1 MTPTIPNLLPK
12 LASLRHSPILPIIV
26 LLLTL
31 SSVFLFSNERGNFY
45 RYGPHSVIS
54 ANRMAV
60 IANTSLENRFLGY
73 YHERLVSADGSTQY
87 SLQNRFPLGGFILT
101 KLATLP
107 FDGSLSAQIYAAQIA
122 MLLFYAA
129 AALMAYLAIS
139 RLTGRPWI
147 ALAAVLLA
155 FSSYYLLYYSDMIC
169 TETSPSL
176 FGVMLAF
183 HGIVVFT
190 QERRLPQLLLKSCA
204 ALLLGWH
211 VYALLLPFIIFGIS
225 AELIAALR
233 SPTATAPSPLSRARR
248 LLFTLFHSR
257 YLLLGV
263 ATLAFGVALLSFNFA
278 NEYRALDGETAF
290 TELPS
295 FQSMLRRG
303 AGYISEDQEAELIPP
318 LSESWPLGRIIEQ
331 QFYRI
336 GIMSA
341 PFALDGY
348 ATDLDIQSRQRW
360 AIAGI
365 VALAACVIGLAF
377 TRRKML
383 WATLALYG
391 FFWALP
397 LRYQVVFHDFEAIH
411 YIGIPIVVFA
421 LALMWISR
429 RSNGRLTPVAVAVAA
444 LVFAFSAYQI
454 ARIGA
459 HPDDHARHSQ
469 ALADFDAIRPITENA
484 IVYVPP
490 PFKDPNAIGG
500 RHAEDFYLS
509 GRVIVIDGNPTE
521 LADFVVSARRLPAIE
536 TLTPQ
541 NRVAFLYRQA
551 DFARWSQSALAD
563 AAGPLVREN
572 FDVYTRE
579 NAILFSKQDCGF
591 EDFKTRII
599 LHIFPADPA
608 DLPAARRQSGFE
620 NLDFH
625 FDRRGVRLG
634 GDCLASID
642 LPAYPIDI
650 IRAGQKSPAG
660 NILWQTDLPLALHR
674 SLMPYRQ
681 ADFTRWYQA
690 ALAHATGPLAREN
703 FHIYIRQNA
712 ILFGKQD
719 CSEQDFKARLIL
731 HIIPTDPTHLPA
743 ARRQR
748 GFENLDFH
756 FDRRG
761 IRLDGKCLASIDLPD
776 YPIAT
781 IRAGQKTPA
790 GNTLWQTDLPFAP
803 TPDAAPA
810 SFDLQQFLAQPG
822 EPAAQSH
829 FNIYLRDNLI
839 IYHKPDCSVE
849 DTEPRFLLHVI
860 PARRVT
866 TSREENVFANLDFN
880 FANNGAWSPRGCIA
894 LAQLPA
900 YPINRI
906 RAGQHTAGNVLWRIE
921 FAP

>member
-1 MTPTIPNLLPK
+1 MTPTIPNI
-12 LASLRHSPILPIIV
+12 ATLRHPSILPVIV

-31 SSVFLFSNERGNFY
+31 SSVFTFSNERGHFY
-45 RYGPHSVIS
+45 RYGPHGSIS

-60 IANTSLENRFLGY
+60 IANTSFENRFLGY
-73 YHERLVSADGSTQY
+73 YHERLVSADGSTKY
-87 SLQNRFPLGGFILT
+87 SLQNRFPLGGFVLA

-107 FDGSLSAQIYAAQIA
+107 FGGSLSAQIYAAQA
-122 MLLFYAA
+122 TMLLFYAA
-129 AALMAYLAIS
+129 AALMAYLALS
-139 RLTGRPWI
+139 RLIGRPWI

-176 FGVMLAF
+176 FGVMLTF
-183 HGIVVFT
+183 HGMVVFT
-190 QERRLPQLLLKSCA
+190 QERRFPQLLLKSCA

-233 SPTATAPSPLSRARR
+233 SPATPSPLSRARR
-248 LLFTLFHSR
+248 LAAALLSSR

-263 ATLAFGVALLSFNFA
+263 ATLAFGIALLTFNFA

-303 AGYISEDQEAELIPP
+303 AGYISEDQEANLIPP
-318 LSESWPLGRIIEQ
+318 LSETWPLSRIIEQ

-336 GIMSA
+336 GVMSA

-348 ATDLDIQSRQRW
+348 ATDLDTQFRQRW
-360 AIAGI
+360 VITGIA
-365 VALAACVIGLAF
+365 ALAACAIGLAF

-397 LRYQVVFHDFEAIH
+397 LRYQVVFHDFESIQ
-411 YIGIPIVVFA
+411 YIGIPLALFA
-421 LALMWISR
+421 LALMWLTR
-429 RSNGRLTPVAVAVAA
+429 RSNARLTPVAVAAAA

-459 HPDDHARHSQ
+459 HPDDHARHAQ
-469 ALADFDAIRPITENA
+469 ALADFDAIRPITDGK

-509 GRVIVIDGNPTE
+509 GSVIVIDGNPTE
-521 LADFVVSARRLPAIE
+521 YADFVISARRLPSTE

-551 DFARWSQSALAD
+551 DYARWSQSALAD

-579 NAILFSKQDCGF
+579 NAILFSKQDCSF

-599 LHIFPADPA
+599 LHIFPSDPA
-608 DLPAARRQSGFE
+608 DLPDARRQRGFE

-642 LPAYPIDI
+642 LPDYPIDI
-650 IRAGQKSPAG
+650 IRAGQKNPAG
-660 NILWQTDLPLALHR
+660 NILWQTDLPIALHR

-681 ADFTRWYQA
+681 ADFARWHQS
-690 ALAHATGPLAREN
+690 ALADATGPLAREN
-703 FHIYIRQNA
+703 FHIYTRENA
-712 ILFGKQD
+712 ILFGKQH

-731 HIIPTDPTHLPA
+731 HIIPSDPANLPV
-743 ARRQR
+743 ARKQR

-756 FDRRG
+756 FDQRG
-761 IRLDGKCLASIDLPD
+761 VRLDGKCLASIDLPD

-790 GNTLWQTDLPFAP
+790 GAILWQTDLPFAL
-803 TPDAAPA
+803 TTGGAPD
-810 SFDLQQFLAQPG
+810 SFDIQQFLAQPG
-822 EPAAQSH
+822 KPAAQSD
-829 FNIYLRDNLI
+829 FDIYLRDNLI
-839 IYHKPDCSVE
+839 IYHKSDCSVE
-849 DTEPRFLLHVI
+849 HTTPRFLLHII
-860 PARRVT
+860 PAPRVT
-866 TSREENVFANLDFN
+866 AARGENVFANLDFN
-880 FANNGAWSPRGCIA
+880 FTDNGVWSASGCAA

-900 YPINRI
+900 YPIDRI
-906 RAGQHTAGNVLWRIE
+906 RAGQHTAGNVIWRVE
-921 FAP
+921 FTP